1 MENILIILEKK
12 TEKNLQL
19 INDCYSLIKT
29 KGVQVT
35 FSSIVQ
41 IPFKYPIDSEDKE
54 LQENFEMSEHLL
66 KSFESNLN
74 QIKIPYSRMNG
85 LIYKVRD
92 YFSGIIELSKEV
104 DSDLIILPKT
114 LFENFSD
121 TSTAIQ
127 DNSSD
132 VYNVGKNVLETIT
145 FRGVEGINNL
155 VSNFNS
161 SLFLWE
167 ESRWYECVSYWLKN
181 HY

>member
-12 TEKNLQL
+12 TEKNSQL

-29 KGVQVT
+29 KSAKIT

-54 LQENFEMSEHLL
+54 LQNNFEMSEHLL
-66 KSFESNLN
+66 KSFESSLN

-85 LIYKVRD
+85 LVYKVRD

-114 LFENFSD
+114 LFETFSD
-121 TSTAIQ
+121 TSMTIK
-127 DNSSD
+127 DNLNDS
-132 VYNVGKNVLETIT
+132 YNNENNAFETIT

-155 VSNFNS
+155 ISNFSS

-167 ESRWYECVSYWLKN
+167 EGKSIWMY
-181 HY
+181 

>member
-12 TEKNLQL
+12 TEKNSQL

-74 QIKIPYSRMNG
+74 QIKIPYSR
-85 LIYKVRD
+85 
-92 YFSGIIELSKEV
+92 
-104 DSDLIILPKT
+104 T
-114 LFENFSD
+114 
-121 TSTAIQ
+121 
-127 DNSSD
+127 
-132 VYNVGKNVLETIT
+132 
-145 FRGVEGINNL
+145 
-155 VSNFNS
+155 
-161 SLFLWE
+161 
-167 ESRWYECVSYWLKN
+167 VSYTHLTLPTN
-181 HY
+181 REV

>member
-12 TEKNLQL
+12 TEKNSQL

-104 DSDLIILPKT
+104 DSDLIILPKS

-121 TSTAIQ
+121 TSMAIKDSP
-127 DNSSD
+127 DNNGSA
-132 VYNVGKNVLETIT
+132 VLETIT
-145 FRGVEGINNL
+145 FRGVQGINNL
-155 VSNFNS
+155 ISNFNS

-167 ESRWYECVSYWLKN
+167 EGR
-181 HY
+181 

>member
-1 MENILIILEKK
+1 MENILIILQNK
-12 TEKNLQL
+12 TEKNATL

-29 KGVQVT
+29 KGVQIT

-41 IPFKYPIDSEDKE
+41 IPFKYPIDSEAKE
-54 LQENFEMSEHLL
+54 LQKNFEKAEHLL

-74 QIKIPYSRMNG
+74 QIKIPNSRMNG

-104 DSDLIILPKT
+104 NSDIIILPKK

-121 TSTAIQ
+121 TSLSNI
-127 DNSSD
+127 DNTTGISD
-132 VYNVGKNVLETIT
+132 DGKNVFETIT

-155 VSNFNS
+155 ISNLNS
-161 SLFLWE
+161 SLLLWE
-167 ESRWYECVSYWLKN
+167 EGN
-181 HY
+181 

>member
-1 MENILIILEKK
+1 MENILIILQNK
-12 TEKNLQL
+12 TEKNATL

-29 KGVQVT
+29 KGVQIT

-41 IPFKYPIDSEDKE
+41 IPFKYPIDSEAKE
-54 LQENFEMSEHLL
+54 LQKNFEKAEHLL

-92 YFSGIIELSKEV
+92 YFSGIIELSKETN
-104 DSDLIILPKT
+104 SDLIILPKI

-121 TSTAIQ
+121 PKGADLDS
-127 DNSSD
+127 
-132 VYNVGKNVLETIT
+132 ETVT

-155 VSNFNS
+155 VLNFTS
-161 SLFLWE
+161 SLLLWDE
-167 ESRWYECVSYWLKN
+167 GS
-181 HY
+181 